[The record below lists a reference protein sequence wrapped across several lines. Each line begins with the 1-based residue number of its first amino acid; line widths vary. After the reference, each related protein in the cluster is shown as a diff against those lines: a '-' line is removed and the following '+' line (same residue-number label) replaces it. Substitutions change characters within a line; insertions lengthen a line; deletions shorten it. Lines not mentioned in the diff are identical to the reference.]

1 MQRNAE
7 GNGQSE
13 CVVELDNATEDE
25 TSKLVMMIDTQRD
38 IQSRRIYM

>member
-13 CVVELDNATEDE
+13 CVVKVDNVTEDE